1 MKKLRYGVE
10 FIAAS
15 VLLVGCCGGRL
26 YGVFPFGAP
35 MFLALVMFALP
46 AAFDKKTAVGG
57 AFFAASAAVYL
68 LCPFL
73 FTFELWRLYISGAVV
88 VIAAVQWFL
97 SLKFPRMGKPLPR
110 VVFAVAAIV
119 MDAVLL
125 GVFTSV
131 AVAAVSG
138 FVSTVFLYF
147 AKNAATIAINKFAF
161 RPSVPDAAA
170 LCFVLAVFGLTFGRI
185 RLDGMFIGM
194 AFMYFV
200 MLMLCVTGVKPLLA
214 GGLAMALG
222 LGFSDVT
229 AAVCAIAAV
238 GVLAVFLTLPRPIYA
253 LIGVF
258 ALSAF
263 GVLFGVS
270 ASTIGYNAAFAAAGA
285 LPFLLIPKRA
295 VQSLKQYTDFDGSAR
310 LAVRHYINR
319 VKADAGNRL
328 LVLGSV
334 FDETARLM
342 TALGEPPRDA
352 TAASTVMRD
361 RICPY
366 CKKYGTCDGMKA
378 ADAFIAVAQ
387 RAESGRSALTD
398 LPEFFTTECDKTDE
412 VLRAAAA
419 LTDAAKERKTR
430 EESETKAREIVTER
444 MLGIKDVLTELGSAQ
459 AKPVGFDGD
468 AEKRLASELAARGI
482 ECAEAFV
489 TDSGITAIVRTSAA
503 DRKTLCRAANA
514 CLKREYEVRS
524 LEKTQASGWS
534 VAALKRRPAYE
545 AVYARAGV
553 SKTGGVSGDSY
564 TFERIG
570 DKFLVALLDGMGT
583 GDGAGQSSA
592 AAVELV
598 ECFYKA
604 GFDSRSA
611 LSGVNRFMK
620 LPSGERFS
628 AADVAVCDLDTA
640 DVDIIKIGAPPCYIK
655 TADTVLKIDGSSL
668 PIGVLD
674 EMRPSVTSKR
684 LYPGQMLVCVTDGVS
699 DCFDGDELPEYIN
712 GLGEHNPERMANE
725 ILRRALMLSGETP
738 KDDMTVV
745 AFRLFENKR
754 TKNADCA

>member
-1 MKKLRYGVE
+1 MKKFRYGVE
-10 FIAAS
+10 FALAS
-15 VLLVGCCGGRL
+15 VMLVGCSGGRL

-35 MFLALVMFALP
+35 MFLALSVFALP
-46 AAFDKKTAVGG
+46 AAFGKKPAIGG
-57 AFFAASAAVYL
+57 AFFALSALIYV

-73 FTFELWRLYISGAVV
+73 FTFDVWRLYLSGATV
-88 VIAAVQWFL
+88 VIAAVQWL
-97 SLKFPRMGKPLPR
+97 TALKFPRMRKVLPC
-110 VVFAVAAIV
+110 VAFAVLAV
-119 MDAVLL
+119 VVESVLL
-125 GVFTSV
+125 GVFTSA
-131 AVAAVSG
+131 AVAAVGG
-138 FVSTVFLYF
+138 FVSLVFLYF
-147 AKNAATIAINKFAF
+147 ARNAAVIAVKKFAF
-161 RPSVPDAAA
+161 RPSTPDAAS
-170 LCFVLAVFGLTFGRI
+170 LCAVLVVMGLTFGRV
-185 RLDGMFIGM
+185 RLDGMFIGA
-194 AFMYFV
+194 AFVFFTLF
-200 MLMLCVTGVKPLLA
+200 MLSIAGVKPTLA
-214 GGLAMALG
+214 GGIAMALG
-222 LGFSDVT
+222 VGVTDVT
-229 AAVCAIAAV
+229 LALCIMGAA
-238 GVLAVFLTLPRPIYA
+238 GVIAVFSALPRPVYA

-258 ALSAF
+258 ALSALS
-263 GVLFGVS
+263 VLLGVS
-270 ASTIGYNAAFAAAGA
+270 ARELGFNAAFAAAGA
-285 LPFLLIPKRA
+285 LPFLAIPRRSVKALREY
-295 VQSLKQYTDFDGSAR
+295 LDFDGSAR

-342 TALGEPPRDA
+342 TALSTTEHDA
-352 TAASTVMRD
+352 AAASSVMRD

-366 CKKYGTCDGMKA
+366 CRKHKTCDSNK
-378 ADAFIAVAQ
+378 ADAAFTKVVECADAGKSV
-387 RAESGRSALTD
+387 LTE
-398 LPEFFTTECDKTDE
+398 LPEFFTSECEKTDE
-412 VLRAAAA
+412 MLRAASVITEAA
-419 LTDAAKERKTR
+419 RERQQR
-430 EESETKAREIVTER
+430 EASEKAAREIVTER
-444 MLGIKDVLTELGSAQ
+444 FLGIKEVLTELGREQ

-468 AEKRLASELAARGI
+468 AELRFSAELAARGI

-489 TDSGITAIVRTSAA
+489 TDTGVTAVVRTDTA
-503 DRKTLCRAANA
+503 DRKALCRAAHA
-514 CLKREYEVRS
+514 CLKREYEISV
-524 LEKTQASGWS
+524 LDKTQASGWS
-534 VAALKRRPAYE
+534 VATLKKRPAYE

-553 SKTGGVSGDSY
+553 SKSGGVSGDSY

-570 DKFLVALLDGMGT
+570 DKFLAALFDGMGS
-583 GDGAGQSSA
+583 GDGAGKSSA

-620 LPSGERFS
+620 LPGDERFS

-712 GLGEHNPERMANE
+712 GLQAYNPERVANE
-725 ILRRALMLSGETP
+725 ILRRALTLCGETP

-745 AFRLFENKR
+745 AFRLFENKSKR
-754 TKNADCA
+754 KVIE